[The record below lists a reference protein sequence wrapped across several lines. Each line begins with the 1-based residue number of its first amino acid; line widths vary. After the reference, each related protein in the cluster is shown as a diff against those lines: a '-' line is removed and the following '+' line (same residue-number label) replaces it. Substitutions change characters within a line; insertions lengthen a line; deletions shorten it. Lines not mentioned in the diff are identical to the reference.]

1 MTTVAHRFPF
11 APLRRRCGV
20 TLAATASAL
29 GISHASATVHDRRGV
44 TASVADTLCRAAGV
58 HPSEVWTD
66 WFVHADEPV
75 GTHRVGRGGQITDPV
90 PALTLQLAVQ
100 ACTRCG
106 APIRFVAAGTPT
118 DRRCRAITAVVCD
131 HGHRHTLT
139 VTLEAA

>member
-11 APLRRRCGV
+11 APLRSRCGV
-20 TLAATASAL
+20 TLAETARTL
-29 GISHASATVHDRRGV
+29 GITHASATTHEQRGI
-44 TASVADTLCRAAGV
+44 TASVADTLCRAAGL

-66 WFVHADEPV
+66 WFAHADEPV
-75 GTHRVGRGGQITDPV
+75 GQHHHRQITDPV
-90 PALTLQLAVQ
+90 PALTLQLAVE

-106 APIRFVAAGTPT
+106 APVRFVAAGTPT